1 MKKNV
6 IFIVLGFIIFIGLG
20 TASIFAYQQLYKK
33 GSLKWYQQKI
43 KVEEANDIGEGV
55 KTITCGTD
63 CSIYNKNYQ
72 KVVDQKVHKLSDK
85 DYSLENALW
94 FYNPYGTNT
103 TSMNVYFTTS
113 DASSIRYK
121 IHVEDETIAD
131 YSNILYNE
139 GENNLT
145 KYHSYQIIGFIP
157 GMENEVTLEVL
168 DEEGQV
174 VDSETFHFQMP
185 DIKSDVDIKVQV
197 TDGDS
202 TEELTNGLYSVLGH
216 DKNFNSN
223 IYLYDNNGVLRAELP
238 LQSYRTDRILW
249 IDDMMV
255 YNYKKNGFVFVNRL
269 GKIEKTYQIGNYEM
283 HHDFE
288 YDEKEN
294 KLLILASLKDSGTIE
309 DRIISLDLDTGE
321 VEEVLDMK
329 DYFKEA
335 YESASKVKIKNAYG
349 TDDIDWIHLNSIDLV
364 GDDLILSSRELSAII
379 RMNDIYTEPKIEYT
393 IADQTVFEGTG
404 IESKNYTKVG
414 DFVAQAGQH
423 SVTYIED
430 DSLEDG
436 EYYLILYNNNYNTAD
451 SRPDFDWSAYPG
463 TGTYSEGEKSMYYK
477 YLVNEQ
483 DKTFELVDSIDLPY
497 SSIVSSVEHLDDNI
511 ITSSGK
517 SNCYEE
523 FDQDRNLIR
532 SYHYS
537 AEKYAYRVFKYP
549 FTNYWFYENE

>member
-1 MKKNV
+1 MKKRV
-6 IFIVLGFIIFIGLG
+6 AFIVLIFLILIGIG

-43 KVEEANDIGEGV
+43 KVVEADEIGKGV
-55 KTITCGTD
+55 KTITCGED
-63 CSIYNKNYQ
+63 CSIYNSNYQ
-72 KVVDQKVHKLSDK
+72 KVVDQEVHKLSDK

-168 DEEGQV
+168 DEEEQV

-223 IYLYDNNGVLRAELP
+223 IYLYDNNGILRAELP

-269 GKIEKTYQIGNYEM
+269 GKIEKIYQIDNYEM

-288 YDEKEN
+288 YDEEKN

-393 IADQTVFEGTG
+393 IADQTVFEGTE

-430 DSLEDG
+430 DSLEYG
-436 EYYLILYNNNYNTAD
+436 QYYLILYNNNYNTAD
-451 SRPDFDWSAYPG
+451 SRPDFDWSVYPG

-477 YLVNEQ
+477 YLVNED

>member
-393 IADQTVFEGTG
+393 IADQTVFEGTE

>member
-393 IADQTVFEGTG
+393 IADQTVFEGTE

-477 YLVNEQ
+477 YLVNEH

>member
-1 MKKNV
+1 MKKRV
-6 IFIVLGFIIFIGLG
+6 AFIVLIFLILIGIG

-43 KVEEANDIGEGV
+43 KVVEADEIGKGV
-55 KTITCGTD
+55 KTITCGED
-63 CSIYNKNYQ
+63 CSIYNSNYQ
-72 KVVDQKVHKLSDK
+72 KVVDQEVHKLSDN

-103 TSMNVYFTTS
+103 TSMNLYFTTS
-113 DASSIRYK
+113 EASSIRYN
-121 IHVEDETIAD
+121 IHVEDESIAD
-131 YSNILYNE
+131 YSNVLYN
-139 GENNLT
+139 GDENNLM
-145 KYHSYQIIGFIP
+145 KYHSYQVIGFIP

-168 DEEGQV
+168 NEDDQV
-174 VDSETFHFQMP
+174 IDSETFKFQIP

-223 IYLYDNNGVLRAELP
+223 IYLYDNNGILRAELP

-269 GKIEKTYQIGNYEM
+269 GKIEKIYQIDNYEM

-288 YDEKEN
+288 YDEEKN
-294 KLLILASLKDSGTIE
+294 KLLILASLKDSGMIE
-309 DRIISLDLDTGE
+309 DRVISLDLDTGE
-321 VEEVLDMK
+321 VEELLDMK
-329 DYFKEA
+329 DYLKEA

-349 TDDIDWIHLNSIDLV
+349 TEDIDWIHLNSIDLV

-379 RMNDIYTEPKIEYT
+379 RMNDVYTEPKLEYT
-393 IADQTVFEGTG
+393 IADSTVFEGTE
-404 IESKNYTKVG
+404 IASKNYTKVG

-436 EYYLILYNNNYNTAD
+436 QYYLILYNNNYNTAD
-451 SRPDFDWSAYPG
+451 SRPDFDWSVYPG

-477 YLVNEQ
+477 YLVNED

-497 SSIVSSVEHLDDNI
+497 SSIVSSVEHLENNI

-523 FDQDRNLIR
+523 FGHDGNLIR

-537 AEKYAYRVFKYP
+537 AEKYAYRVFKYS
-549 FTNYWFYENE
+549 FTNYWFYEN

>member
-393 IADQTVFEGTG
+393 IADQTVFEGTE

-436 EYYLILYNNNYNTAD
+436 VYYLILYNNNYNTAD

>member
-393 IADQTVFEGTG
+393 IADQTVFEGTE

-414 DFVAQAGQH
+414 DFLTQAGQH

-537 AEKYAYRVFKYP
+537 AEKYAY
-549 FTNYWFYENE
+549 YWFYENE